1 MLRESDEFLLNEL
14 EAEDEREAI
23 MAADGLGSPPDD
35 PAPPLEVYINDDER
49 ARGQA
54 TASSGTEFG
63 KLEQPSVEQV
73 LDEAGDTRLV
83 SLSELAAKPVAVKV
97 PLVKDLLFPGAWLLV
112 GRPKIGKSWLI
123 LQMALAIAEAGA
135 FLGFECQAPGPEVLC
150 IFGED
155 DDARI
160 QSRLVALGVS
170 RAPVNSHV
178 INQQNLFALA
188 KRYAETVT
196 FTQFLNSWLAKHPR
210 VRLVVIDTETTVRQ
224 VWAGERGQDTGPRV
238 TETDYKQTRTFDELA
253 LRRQIVIVLVNHASK
268 RKGSDWIDP
277 HELINRANTA
287 LAGASGSIVLADPPD
302 ADPFDTKSRTRV
314 LAIRGRDVKDD

>member
-97 PLVKDLLFPGAWLLV
+97 PLVKDLLFPGAWLLL

-135 FLGFECQAPGPEVLC
+135 FLGFECQAPGPEVYL
-150 IFGED
+150 
-155 DDARI
+155 
-160 QSRLVALGVS
+160 
-170 RAPVNSHV
+170 
-178 INQQNLFALA
+178 
-188 KRYAETVT
+188 
-196 FTQFLNSWLAKHPR
+196 
-210 VRLVVIDTETTVRQ
+210 
-224 VWAGERGQDTGPRV
+224 
-238 TETDYKQTRTFDELA
+238 
-253 LRRQIVIVLVNHASK
+253 
-268 RKGSDWIDP
+268 
-277 HELINRANTA
+277 
-287 LAGASGSIVLADPPD
+287 
-302 ADPFDTKSRTRV
+302 
-314 LAIRGRDVKDD
+314 RGR